1 MFREAKKE
9 DLSKIAYYM
18 KKMEDMP
25 YGENEYNAHP
35 FTHFLFLEEEE
46 IIGFLCYTKIYERF
60 EIEYIYIEEKYR
72 KKGYAHKMMNYIIA
86 EARKKQAENITLEVS
101 VENQKALTLYQKCGF
116 EIVAVRKGYYKGIDG
131 YLMLRKL

>member
-1 MFREAKKE
+1 MFREASEE
-9 DLSKIAYYM
+9 DFPKIAYYM

-25 YGENEYNAHP
+25 YGENEYKAHP

-60 EIEYIYIEEKYR
+60 EIEYIYVEEKYR
-72 KKGYAHKMMNYIIA
+72 KKGYGYKIMNYISE
-86 EARKKQAENITLEVS
+86 EAKQSRAENITLEVS
-101 VENQKALTLYQKCGF
+101 VENKNAIKLYQKCGF
-116 EIVAVRKGYYKGIDG
+116 KIVAVRKGYYKGTDG